1 MVAYRWDST
10 LETGHEVIDT
20 QHKQLF
26 DAINK
31 LLDTC
36 QVGKGSEELTKN
48 LDFLNSYTIKHFF
61 DEEKI
66 QQKYKYPDYPN
77 HKQYHDGFKSTVRDL
92 THRLIWSGPTEELI
106 KEVRS
111 SIGDWLVSHIKIQDF
126 KLAKY
131 IKAQDAAL

>member
-1 MVAYRWDST
+1 MGAYRWDST

-20 QHKQLF
+20 QHQQLF
-26 DAINK
+26 AAINK
-31 LLDTC
+31 LLETC
-36 QVGKGSEELTKN
+36 EVKKGSEELTKN
-48 LDFLNSYTIKHFF
+48 LDFLNTYTIKHFF

-66 QQKYKYPDYPN
+66 QQKYNYPDYPN
-77 HKQYHDGFKSTVRDL
+77 HKQYHETFKNTVKDL

-106 KEVRS
+106 KEVYS

-131 IKAQDAAL
+131 IKSKNTPS

>member
-10 LETGHEVIDT
+10 LETGHEIIDT

-26 DAINK
+26 EAINN

-36 QVGKGSEELTKN
+36 HGEKGSEELTKK
-48 LDFLNSYTIKHFF
+48 LDFLNTYTIKHFF
-61 DEEKI
+61 DEERI
-66 QQKYKYPDYPN
+66 QQKYHYPDYPK
-77 HKQYHDGFKSTVRDL
+77 HKQYHETFKNTVKDL
-92 THRLIWSGPTEELI
+92 THRLIWSGPSEELI
-106 KEVRS
+106 KEVYS

-131 IKAQDAAL
+131 IRAQHTAS